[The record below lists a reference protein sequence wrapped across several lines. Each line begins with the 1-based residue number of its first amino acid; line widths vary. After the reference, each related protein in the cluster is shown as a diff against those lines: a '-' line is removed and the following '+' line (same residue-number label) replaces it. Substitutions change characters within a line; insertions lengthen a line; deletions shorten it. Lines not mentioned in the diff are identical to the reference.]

1 MLQPRDNV
9 KVFNADDITVYCSH
23 LYYKEAVKNI
33 NGYLKDLNNFFH
45 RKQLFPSPSKCSVI
59 LLSTSHS
66 DWKEDLDVVLG
77 PDRIKTVND
86 LTLLRF
92 HVEHSLTFKNH
103 MKDAIGRASKRNNTL
118 QFLTPKS
125 CGLRKEQRTT
135 VYKAITRYTFTYAA
149 QCCSLNVSKTNLN
162 KLECKQNEALRVI
175 TGCTKWPK
183 FTIFGEKPEF
193 SP

>member
-1 MLQPRDNV
+1 MFQPRVDV
-9 KVFNADDITVYCSH
+9 KVCNADDITVYCSH

-33 NGYLKDLNNFFH
+33 NGYLKDPNNFFH

-66 DWKEDLDVVLG
+66 DWKEDLDVDLG

-92 HVEHSLTFKNH
+92 QVEHSLTFKNH
-103 MKDAIGRASKRNNTL
+103 VKDAIGRASKRNNIL
-118 QFLTPKS
+118 QFLTSKS
-125 CGLRKEQRTT
+125 CGLRKEQLTT

-149 QCCSLNVSKTNLN
+149 HCCSLNVSNTNWN
-162 KLECKQNEALRVI
+162 KLECKQNKALRVI
-175 TGCTKWPK
+175 TGCTKWRK
-183 FTIFGEKPEF
+183 FTIFGEKRDFYP
-193 SP
+193 